1 MIWISGRFAQ
11 ADVTTTKKE
20 TPDSL
25 VLCPLLDAIK
35 GHQHVRIMV
44 TVGLRLAIIFT
55 KQV

>member
-55 KQV
+55 KQ